1 MAIGDLVVPS
11 IVGAAFLLIL
21 MRPRGVNEGI
31 SALAAAALLIALGTL
46 PLSVAADVAAGL
58 VGVAVFLFGLFWLAL
73 AAERAGLIDRT
84 GDVILRRA
92 GGDGRRLL
100 AAVFVFATLVTLLL
114 SNDGTV
120 VLVTPVVIG
129 LCARLGIAPLPYVF
143 AVTFVADSAS
153 SLVPVANPVNILFAE
168 QLDIAFERHVLYLAL
183 PTFVALL
190 VTYLMLSAVMRQQ
203 LPREIAAPTFDEVR
217 ALPMDG
223 AARLVALG
231 LGLTVLGYLA
241 SALIGFE
248 PYWVTLAGGAL
259 AIAPVL
265 HAGRIAAGDLLRVQ
279 PPGLY
284 AFVLGLALIV
294 AAVEREG
301 YLERGGDLVAWF
313 QSQPQ
318 LAGVLGV
325 GLISAL
331 GTNLI
336 NNWTM
341 ALVLIPPL
349 EAGDAPESLIFAG
362 LFGADIGPN
371 LTIVGSLATL
381 IWMTQV
387 RRAGLA
393 VSGWTYLR
401 LGALTTIPALVAAMV
416 LLAAV
421 SALLS

>member
-1 MAIGDLVVPS
+1 M
-11 IVGAAFLLIL
+11 
-21 MRPRGVNEGI
+21 
-31 SALAAAALLIALGTL
+31 
-46 PLSVAADVAAGL
+46 
-58 VGVAVFLFGLFWLAL
+58 AVFLWGLFWLAL
-73 AAERAGLIDRT
+73 AAERAALIDRA
-84 GDVILRRA
+84 GDLILQRA

-100 AAVFVFATLVTLLL
+100 VAVFVFATLVTLLL

-129 LCARLGIAPLPYVF
+129 LCARLGVAPLPYVF
-143 AVTFVADSAS
+143 AVSFVADSAS
-153 SLVPVANPVNILFAE
+153 SLLPVANPVNILFAE
-168 QLDIAFERHVLYLAL
+168 QLDLAFYRHVLFLAL
-183 PTFVALL
+183 PTVVALV
-190 VTYLMLSAVMRQQ
+190 VTFALLAAVMREQ
-203 LPREIAAPTFDEVR
+203 LPREISAPADVTTAPELDRPAWLVI
-217 ALPMDG
+217 
-223 AARLVALG
+223 VALA
-231 LGLTVLGYLA
+231 LTVLGYVA
-241 SALIGFE
+241 SALTGFE
-248 PYWVTLAGGAL
+248 PYWVTVGGGLLAVMAVLL
-259 AIAPVL
+259 ARRVTP
-265 HAGRIAAGDLLRVQ
+265 GDLLRVQ

-301 YLERGGDLVAWF
+301 YLERGGELVSWL
-313 QSQPQ
+313 QGQPQ

-325 GLISAL
+325 GFISAL

-341 ALVLIPPL
+341 ALILIPPL

-401 LGALTTIPALVAAMV
+401 LGVLTTIPALIAAMLV
-416 LLAAV
+416 LALV
-421 SALLS
+421 SWLI